1 MPAKE
6 AAAPKAAAAK
16 VKARPVAG
24 AGEQVADPAE
34 LDNALRAA
42 VAALAPEAA
51 RGELLKRWE
60 AAHRGG
66 ADDMKALRRLA
77 IDLRRDQRGAVSWS
91 LLEHMVQVL
100 PARAGLLTLQAELA
114 SKARDHAAALRIGND
129 MRARFSQSPHG
140 PRIVL
145 DAQLKLGKLDDAAAT
160 LKKLPKA
167 LKASDWAL
175 QAAVM
180 LAERRQDYAAM
191 QKAGMALNQFD
202 PERPEG
208 LIAQAAALARLERL
222 DEAGRAIA
230 AALEKFP
237 RAAGVLR
244 QAAVIAE
251 QAGDMDRALNHW
263 AALRMHHGESIA
275 GYNGALRT
283 LQRFRRLDLAP
294 PLLNEGL
301 EKFPDDIDLVVWAG
315 DLADKAKNVDDGAYY
330 WKRAMKLRPDNPQYA
345 LNAATTLI
353 GQPAGRRKRMG
364 EVLRRLEAHH
374 ENFPDYAPA
383 YTAHIS
389 AYRETRELEEADRRS
404 ATWCERFPNDTK
416 LWLARAGIL
425 EDQKRYGDALLVI
438 AQLREKRPGGDLE
451 GAYVRALSCAGRH
464 DEAEAVCR
472 DALAKE
478 PAQRRLLSE
487 YARIASRRGDWAEAL
502 RRLLEAQLHL
512 PDDEGLIKDIQN
524 VRLQLDEPEAAENK
538 ADSRDNLFA
547 RFESLGGTGAGC
559 EFGIV
564 QRRLGNDS
572 IGLLR
577 WSRNDI
583 TQLVAALDCEFEGV
597 GEAENTVLRARRLN
611 VDAEEWVTSDTRFLM
626 ESHTFVRTA
635 DAPEDKMF
643 AQTCRRLRFLRGKML
658 QDLRAAEKMYV
669 FKALQP
675 LDDDT
680 IRFLHAALARYGDN
694 ALLCVMRA
702 DKTHKRGAV
711 RDLGRGVY
719 AGYISHFMKDDS
731 GNPGFDIPGWKMVC
745 TEADAR
751 WGAIRPPRSI
761 SEAA

>member
-1 MPAKE
+1 MRAKA

-16 VKARPVAG
+16 AAAPPREVAAVEASGVAG
-24 AGEQVADPAE
+24 
-34 LDNALRAA
+34 LDAALRAA
-42 VAALAPEAA
+42 VAASPQADQADLV
-51 RGELLKRWE
+51 KRWE
-60 AAHRGG
+60 TAHRGG
-66 ADDMKALRRLA
+66 VDDLKALRRFA
-77 IDLRRDQRGAVSWS
+77 FDLRRDQRAALARS
-91 LLEHMVQVL
+91 LIESMVQAL
-100 PARAGLLTLQAELA
+100 PDYAPLWTLLAELA
-114 SKARDHAAALRIGND
+114 NKSRDPAEALRLGNEIHK
-129 MRARFSQSPHG
+129 RFPQSPHG
-140 PRIVL
+140 PRVVL
-145 DAQLKLGKLDDAAAT
+145 EAQLKLGELDDAAAT
-160 LKKLPKA
+160 LKNLPEA
-167 LKASDWAL
+167 VRHSDWAF
-175 QAAVM
+175 QAAVA

-191 QKAGMALNQFD
+191 LDAAVALDKFD
-202 PERPEG
+202 PERPDG
-208 LIAQAAALARLERL
+208 LIGQAAALARLERW
-222 DEAGRAIA
+222 DDARRTMD

-237 RAAGVLR
+237 RAPGVLR
-244 QAAVIAE
+244 QAAITAE
-251 QAGDMDRALNHW
+251 QAGDMDRALQHW
-263 AALRMHHGESIA
+263 ADIRTHFGDTNG

-283 LQRFRRLDLAP
+283 LARFRRLDLAM

-315 DLADKAKNVDDGAYY
+315 EMAFKAGSVDDGDYY

-345 LNAATTLI
+345 LNAATALI

-364 EVLRRLEAHH
+364 EVMRRLEAHH
-374 ENFPDYAPA
+374 EAFPDYAPA

-425 EDQKRYGDALLVI
+425 EDQKRFGDAVRVI
-438 AQLREKRPGGDLE
+438 AELRERRPEAPDIE
-451 GAYVRALSCAGRH
+451 AAYIRALSCAGRYE
-464 DEAEAVCR
+464 DAEAACEAALQR
-472 DALAKE
+472 DPK
-478 PAQRRLLSE
+478 QRRLLTE
-487 YARIASRRGDWAEAL
+487 YARIASRRGVWAEAL
-502 RRLLEAQLHL
+502 RRLLEAQKHL
-512 PDDEGLIKDIQN
+512 PDDEALLKDIQN
-524 VRLQLDEPEAAENK
+524 VRLQLDEPEAAESKEELQN
-538 ADSRDNLFA
+538 NLFA

-577 WSRNDI
+577 WSRNDT
-583 TQLVAALDCEFEGV
+583 TQLIAALDCEFEGV

-611 VDAEEWVTSDTRFLM
+611 VDAEEWVTSDKRFLM

-658 QDLRAAEKMYV
+658 QDLRAADKMYV

-675 LDDDT
+675 LGDED
-680 IRFLHAALARYGDN
+680 IRALHAALARYGDN

-702 DKTHKRGAV
+702 DKVHKRGTL

-719 AGYISHFMKDDS
+719 AGYIGHFMKDNT

-751 WGAIRPPRSI
+751 WAATRPERAI